1 MIKLFCLLTSL
12 LLSTFVSANF
22 SISPMNQELSP
33 KEKTVSYTLE
43 NLSNET
49 TGYEIK
55 VTTRIIN
62 KDGSELREPTK
73 ELRVFPSKII
83 LKAGQKKRI
92 KAMYLGSRNIEN
104 EKAFRVIFS
113 QSDLKVTEESDSGLN
128 TKYEFITAL
137 YVTPEK
143 AEAKIKQEI
152 ITKNGKTW
160 LALNNVGSKHQVLKS
175 WTLSLVDNNGNKTS
189 YDKKLPDMNLLSS
202 SKVFLELEQDGSI
215 PIKSANI
222 NY

>member
-1 MIKLFCLLTSL
+1 MIKLFCLITSL
-12 LLSTFVSANF
+12 IFPTFVSANF

-43 NLSNET
+43 NLSTET

-55 VTTRIIN
+55 VTTRSIN
-62 KDGSELREPTK
+62 KDGSELREKTK
-73 ELRVFPSKII
+73 ELRVFPSKVI

-92 KAMYLGSRNIEN
+92 KAMYLGNRNIKN

-113 QSDLKVTEESDSGLN
+113 QSDLKVTEENDSGLN

-143 AEAKIKQEI
+143 AEAKIKQEV
-152 ITKNGKTW
+152 ITENGKTW
-160 LALNNVGSKHQVLKS
+160 LALNNIGSKHQVLKS
-175 WTLSLVDNNGNKTS
+175 WTLSLVDNNGNETN

-202 SKVFLELEQDGSI
+202 AKVLLELEQDESI

>member
-1 MIKLFCLLTSL
+1 MIKLFCLITSL
-12 LLSTFVSANF
+12 LLSTFASANF

-55 VTTRIIN
+55 VTTRSIN
-62 KDGSELREPTK
+62 KDGSELRELTK

-92 KAMYLGSRNIEN
+92 KAMYLGNRNIKN

-113 QSDLKVTEESDSGLN
+113 QSDLKVTEENDSGLN

-143 AEAKIKQEI
+143 AEAKIKQEV
-152 ITKNGKTW
+152 ITENGKTW
-160 LALNNVGSKHQVLKS
+160 LALNNIGSKHQVLKS
-175 WTLSLVDNNGNKTS
+175 WTLSLIDNNGNETN

-202 SKVFLELEQDGSI
+202 AKVFLELEQDGSI

>member
-12 LLSTFVSANF
+12 LFPIYVSANF

-33 KEKTVSYTLE
+33 KDKTVSYTLE

-55 VTTRIIN
+55 VTTRSIN

-73 ELRVFPSKII
+73 ELRVFPSKVI

-92 KAMYLGSRNIEN
+92 KAMYLGNRNIQN

-113 QSDLKVTEESDSGLN
+113 QSDLKVTEESDTGLN

-137 YVTPEK
+137 YITPEK
-143 AEAKIKQEI
+143 AESNVKQEV
-152 ITKNGKTW
+152 ITENGKTW
-160 LALNNVGSKHQVLKS
+160 LALNNIGSKHQVLKS
-175 WTLSLVDNNGNKTS
+175 WTLSLTDNNGNEIK
-189 YDKKLPDMNLLSS
+189 YNKNLPDMNLLSKA
-202 SKVFLELEQDGSI
+202 KVFLELEQDKNVS
-215 PIKSANI
+215 IKSANI

>member
-1 MIKLFCLLTSL
+1 MIKLCYLISL
-12 LLSTFVSANF
+12 LFIPFFASANF

-33 KEKTVSYTLE
+33 KDKTVSYTLE

-55 VTTRIIN
+55 VTTRSIN

-73 ELRVFPSKII
+73 ELRVFPSKVI

-92 KAMYLGSRNIEN
+92 KAMYLGKRNILN
-104 EKAFRVIFS
+104 EKSFRVIFS
-113 QSDLKVTEESDSGLN
+113 QSDLNVSEESDSGLN

-143 AEAKIKQEI
+143 AEANVKQEI
-152 ITKNGKTW
+152 IRKDGKTW
-160 LALNNVGSKHQVLKS
+160 LALNNIGSKHQVLKS
-175 WTLSLVDNNGNKTS
+175 WSLSLIDAKGDKFN

-202 SKVFLELEQDGSI
+202 AEVHIELEKKKSVF
-215 PIKSANI
+215 IKSSSI